1 MPMIYLRLEHEN
13 VMKKMPGLNSGTF
26 DVLYREDH
34 KIVVRFKNN
43 RELVFSI
50 NNWLTPACLARIA
63 LEAP

>member
-13 VMKKMPGLNSGTF
+13 VMKKVPWLNSGTF
-26 DVLYREDH
+26 DILYREDH
-34 KIVVRFKNN
+34 KIVVRFENN

-50 NNWLTPACLARIA
+50 NDWLTPMCVARIA

>member
-13 VMKKMPGLNSGTF
+13 VMKKMPGLDSGTF

>member
-13 VMKKMPGLNSGTF
+13 VMKKMPGLNLGTF
-26 DVLYREDH
+26 DILYREDH